1 MENASSAFLDAVR
14 KSMRAIRSAIGSTT
28 ITPELLTSAEKLR
41 YESYLRREETNTA
54 IVTLARDG
62 VSIKQ
67 IVRRLG
73 HSRNLVRQTLRGRR
87 ADVFRTRQRSLDAYY
102 LFLEGQWGSG
112 CRNGAELWRRLQT
125 RGFRGSLRSVGEW
138 TTRRRRSEAVSKQQL
153 QRVPSARTIARLMT
167 IKRDCMTKA
176 DGVVITAIETGV
188 PSLVEARTL
197 IDQFHDMIRKKDE
210 AKLDAWI
217 ANAKAS
223 LVSSFATESSR
234 ISQPCAPR
242 SRSLGTAKSKHR
254 SRNSNSSSDK
264 CTGVQNLTF
273 SKHDCS
279 AQRDPQ
285 CRHQICVRATLG
297 RLFTPWQYRSASGQT
312 DRRRMTQPAPKLRQ
326 EPDRDP
332 RTEGLSSKSTC
343 LSA

>member
-54 IVTLARDG
+54 IVALARDG

-223 LVSSFATESSR
+223 LVSSFATGSP
-234 ISQPCAPR
+234 QGYR
-242 SRSLGTAKSKHR
+242 SRARRDHAALVKRPSR
-254 SRNSNSSSDK
+254 STDHETQTRQATN
-264 CTGVQNLTF
+264 
-273 SKHDCS
+273 
-279 AQRDPQ
+279 
-285 CRHQICVRATLG
+285 VRACKT
-297 RLFTPWQYRSASGQT
+297 
-312 DRRRMTQPAPKLRQ
+312 
-326 EPDRDP
+326 
-332 RTEGLSSKSTC
+332 
-343 LSA
+343 